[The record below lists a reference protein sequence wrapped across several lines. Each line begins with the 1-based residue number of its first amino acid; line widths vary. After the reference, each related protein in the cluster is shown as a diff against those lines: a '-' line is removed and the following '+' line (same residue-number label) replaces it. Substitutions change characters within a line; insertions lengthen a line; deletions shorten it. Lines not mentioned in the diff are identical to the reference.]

1 MTPAQIN
8 GGYMKNILLILVG
21 GTICTALN
29 EKGNLSVSE
38 EAGILLKENYLKSD
52 WSLFNSLY
60 YYIISTIITSKI
72 KKVSNTSSKDIPI
85 FLASLTQRHIAT
97 KKPATAHM
105 AYIPIVLPNISK

>member
-38 EAGILLKENYLKSD
+38 EAGILLKENYFFLNGYRH
-52 WSLFNSLY
+52 LFMMYTLNLQKI
-60 YYIISTIITSKI
+60 YI
-72 KKVSNTSSKDIPI
+72 
-85 FLASLTQRHIAT
+85 
-97 KKPATAHM
+97 
-105 AYIPIVLPNISK
+105 Y